1 MSLGKSNQRKK
12 IAGQGR
18 GALKSGPLPQ
28 TLRQSTDRRERAV
41 PGPAPELA
49 RRHDFTFR
57 QTKEFLHVASC
68 SGYFQ
73 GQSSDVGW

>member
-18 GALKSGPLPQ
+18 GALKSPPLPR
-28 TLRQSTDRRERAV
+28 TL
-41 PGPAPELA
+41 PGLRIVVSEL
-49 RRHDFTFR
+49 FR
-57 QTKEFLHVASC
+57 DLLRSLLVVTTSHSGKLKEFLHVASC
-68 SGYFQ
+68 SSYFQ